1 MKEKKEISKK
11 IKEIFK
17 RILAFTGSAATFL
30 LPGCDAAQQQDN
42 KYNEDERTSFVDSLR
57 EDVPTTE
64 SELDKIVEQGTLDN
78 NKETITESNTQ
89 STIVDNLEE
98 EKALYNKLL
107 NNFNKEFNKKEFSEK
122 AYIYMKEI
130 FDNMFGN
137 YDKWKQINK
146 DLPSKEKY
154 ITDNL
159 INNIK
164 HIRNINFYAIDS
176 KEAQEGLDNGYG
188 LAYTNSDFE
197 ITVIYDES
205 SEKNFD
211 IEVLR
216 LAHELEHIDQKNI
229 AFNSNYFEEY
239 PYMRDILVEGGA
251 SSKMKYM
258 SKPKVEKISG
268 YLIESGNYTL
278 EYKNDTGEGYPLEMN
293 LYDNIMLLV
302 GYDLMEKIDSGEQPI
317 ESIKSA
323 IERWYGAQ
331 TANKVFTELENLYN
345 AKEENNNK
353 AQMEAAVYLQK
364 EFLGCIEK
372 DIDKLQNKEDVIKY
386 TNIYRSYKINNLAKV
401 YRNNNEITDEY
412 FNIEKIDKKMT
423 DKINQTKAFDLCE
436 DKEENEKALRCLLYT
451 TNQYFYQKDGIYQ
464 GIYITPNLYDTS
476 YEYRNGKLI
485 LYYENVTEYEPAK
498 GYKLV
503 EMQIDNS
510 DEVQVKETNEKS
522 SNLKPIIKNVVY
534 KNENIR

>member
-42 KYNEDERTSFVDSLR
+42 KYNEDERTSFVESLR

-78 NKETITESNTQ
+78 NKETITESNTH

-258 SKPKVEKISG
+258 SKPKAEKISG
-268 YLIESGNYTL
+268 YLIESENYTL

-293 LYDNIMLLV
+293 LYDNIMSLV

-323 IERWYGAQ
+323 IERRYGAQ

-476 YEYRNGKLI
+476 YEYINGKLI